1 MLRLMVVDDEPPA
14 RRGLKRLMQAHEDV
28 DVVGEAGSLDEAQ
41 ELTHALRP
49 DAIFLDINLGSDHGF
64 SLIERLDP
72 VPAIVFVTAHST
84 YAPQAFD
91 VAALDFLLKP
101 VEQQRLALTLER
113 LRNYQRSLEHG
124 GARIPDNE
132 TAPTTTLAKRRFHIK
147 MAGQSIVLPTD
158 GIATL
163 AAEADFTRIMMAE
176 GHNYL
181 VCRLLGQFEAELPKP
196 PFFRVSRSL
205 VINLDRIQQVRS
217 HDGGRTL
224 VSLGPSIAPIMLGR
238 TGSRR
243 LRRHLHAPADIE
255 TMGDG
260 VKASSS

>member
-28 DVVGEAGSLDEAQ
+28 DVVGEAGSLDEAE

-64 SLIERLDP
+64 SLIERLER

-113 LRNYQRSLEHG
+113 LRHYQRSLEYG
-124 GARIPDNE
+124 GAQLLDNE
-132 TAPTTTLAKRRFHIK
+132 TAPATVVTKRRLHIK
-147 MAGQSIVLPTD
+147 MAGQSIAVPID
-158 GIATL
+158 GITIL
-163 AAEADFTRIMMAE
+163 AAEADFTRIMMAD
-176 GHNYL
+176 GRNHL
-181 VCRLLGQFEAELPKP
+181 VCRLLGQFDSELPKP
-196 PFFRVSRSL
+196 PFFRISRSL
-205 VINLDRIQQVRS
+205 IINLDRIEHVRS

-224 VSLGPSIAPIMLGR
+224 VSLGPSLAPIMLGR
-238 TGSRR
+238 AGSRR
-243 LRRHLHAPADIE
+243 LRRYLHAPSD
-255 TMGDG
+255 
-260 VKASSS
+260 VKAADDDMVSSAG

>member
-28 DVVGEAGSLDEAQ
+28 EIVGEAGSLDEAH

-49 DAIFLDINLGSDHGF
+49 DAIFLDVNLGGDDGF
-64 SLIERLDP
+64 GLIERLDP

-101 VEQQRLALTLER
+101 VDQQRLALALER
-113 LRNYQRSLEHG
+113 LRQYQRSLEQA
-124 GARIPDNE
+124 GAQLLYNE
-132 TAPTTTLAKRRFHIK
+132 TYPVAVQTKRRIHIK
-147 MAGQSIVLPTD
+147 MAGQSIIVPTD
-158 GIATL
+158 GIAMLT
-163 AAEADFTRIMMAE
+163 AEADFTRIMMVD
-176 GHNYL
+176 GRNHL
-181 VCRLLGQFEAELPKP
+181 VCRLLGQFDAELPKP
-196 PFFRVSRSL
+196 PFFRINRSL
-205 VINLDRIQQVRS
+205 VINRDRIEHVRS

-238 TGSRR
+238 ASSRR
-243 LRRHLHAPADIE
+243 LRLQLA
-255 TMGDG
+255 
-260 VKASSS
+260 

>member
-28 DVVGEAGSLDEAQ
+28 EIVGEAGSLDEAY

-49 DAIFLDINLGSDHGF
+49 DAIFLDVNLGGDDGF
-64 SLIERLDP
+64 GLIERLDP

-101 VEQQRLALTLER
+101 VDQQRLALALER
-113 LRNYQRSLEHG
+113 LRQYQRSLEQA
-124 GARIPDNE
+124 GAQILDNE
-132 TAPTTTLAKRRFHIK
+132 TDPVAVQTKRRIHIK
-147 MAGQSIVLPTD
+147 MAGQSIIVPTD
-158 GIATL
+158 GIAMLT
-163 AAEADFTRIMMAE
+163 AEADFTRIMMVD
-176 GHNYL
+176 GRNHL
-181 VCRLLGQFEAELPKP
+181 VCRLLGQLDAELPKP
-196 PFFRVSRSL
+196 PFFRISRSL
-205 VINLDRIQQVRS
+205 VINRDRIEHVRS

-238 TGSRR
+238 ASSRR
-243 LRRHLHAPADIE
+243 LRLQLA
-255 TMGDG
+255 
-260 VKASSS
+260 